1 MLNQRWLVL
10 PAALFLFSCASIADR
25 QGGTVRVVG
34 RVDLDRYIGRW
45 YEIARLPNSFEKGLI
60 CTTATYSIK
69 KNGKISVVNE
79 GRKDSVE
86 GRVSRATG
94 TAWVV
99 DPKEPGKLK
108 VSFFWP
114 FASDYWIIAL
124 DSEEYRFAR
133 VAGPDRKFLWILS
146 RGPVMEDGL
155 YDELVESA
163 QLMGF
168 DTDSLY
174 KVPQVCD

>member
-1 MLNQRWLVL
+1 MINQRWLLL
-10 PAALFLFSCASIADR
+10 PAALFLFSCASVADR
-25 QGGTVRVVG
+25 EGGAIRVVK

-45 YEIARLPNSFEKGLI
+45 YEIARLPNSFEKGLV

-69 KNGKISVVNE
+69 KNGKIGVVNE
-79 GRKDSVE
+79 GRKGSSE
-86 GRVSRATG
+86 GRSSRATG

-99 DPKEPGKLK
+99 DPEEPGKLK
-108 VSFFWP
+108 VTFFWP

-124 DSEEYRFAR
+124 DSEEYRYAM
-133 VAGPDRKFLWILS
+133 VAGSDKKYLWILS
-146 RGPVMEDGL
+146 REPVMDGRL

-163 QLMGF
+163 RMMGF
-168 DTDSLY
+168 ETDLLY